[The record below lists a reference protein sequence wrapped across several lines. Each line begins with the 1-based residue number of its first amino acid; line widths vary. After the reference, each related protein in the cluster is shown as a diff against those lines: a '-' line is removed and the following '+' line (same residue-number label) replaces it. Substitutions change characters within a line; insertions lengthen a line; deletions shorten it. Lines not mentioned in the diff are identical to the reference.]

1 MRCFLGKFTQL
12 TKILHDHR
20 SRHGDKFQLCT
31 APHMMYICMYQTEKG
46 PNEVNKFLFFGFVPM
61 GKKKHLFRPGVELR
75 GPQVLSTDF
84 SLFKY
89 CSLVFAILKSHFE
102 FELDPSSVFVEQL
115 KLWICCD
122 FKDSRFSKQ
131 QVYSRLVWV
140 LLKETNFFCSVLRQN
155 YLFNVKRKIWLV
167 LY

>member
-1 MRCFLGKFTQL
+1 MLELAKYVRKCVVFWENSYSWQKFYT
-12 TKILHDHR
+12 TTGR
-20 SRHGDKFQLCT
+20 GGGDKFQPCT

-46 PNEVNKFLFFGFVPM
+46 PNEVNKFLFLGFVPM
-61 GKKKHLFRPGVELR
+61 GKKKHLFRPAVERR

-131 QVYSRLVWV
+131 QVYSRLIWV
-140 LLKETNFFCSVLRQN
+140 LLKETKFF
-155 YLFNVKRKIWLV
+155 
-167 LY
+167 